1 MIKQIVTDFRNIPD
15 IGTDA
20 EVQQAASTLTKKLM
34 SRWEELDKAAHEQ
47 LTPVKH
53 TLLIEPVL

>member
-20 EVQQAASTLTKKLM
+20 EVQAAASTLTKKLM
-34 SRWEELDKAAHEQ
+34 SRWEQLDKDAHAQ
-47 LTPVKH
+47 LKPVKH
-53 TLLIEPVL
+53 TLLVESVQ